1 MKMVIRMLGGKL
13 MDIFVDKLAQ
23 KLTAQ
28 DMIKANAAADADEI
42 RKLKN
47 QMEKYNECLAQMET
61 LNKEMQTVSQ
71 RMNKMSELIP
81 ELGLMV
87 NENWIPQMSQLMEES
102 RGKIQEF
109 QQDGQALEELQNN
122 INTRL
127 TETEEFVHK
136 ENVKVYRNV
145 QAVVLEEAK
154 KQAEATEDAT
164 HLSAGKIKAIL
175 GVSIG
180 ALVVSLGSVIFQV
193 LIYLNII

>member
-47 QMEKYNECLAQMET
+47 QMEKYNECLAQMEV

-87 NENWIPQMSQLMEES
+87 NENWIPQMNQLMEES

-109 QQDGQALEELQNN
+109 QQDGQAIEELQNN

-154 KQAEATEDAT
+154 KQAEATEEAT
-164 HLSAGKIKAIL
+164 YLSAGNIKAIL

-180 ALVVSLGSVIFQV
+180 ALVFSLGSVIFQV
-193 LIYLNII
+193 LVYLHII

>member
-1 MKMVIRMLGGKL
+1 MVVRMLGGKL

-47 QMEKYNECLAQMET
+47 QMEKYNECLAQMEA

-71 RMNKMSELIP
+71 RMTKMSELIP

-87 NENWIPQMSQLMEES
+87 NENWIPQMNQLMEES

-109 QQDGQALEELQNN
+109 QQDGQAIEELQNN

-127 TETEEFVHK
+127 AETEEFVHK

-145 QAVVLEEAK
+145 QAVVLEESK
-154 KQAEATEDAT
+154 KQSEAVEETI
-164 HLSAGKIKAIL
+164 HFSAGKIKAIL

-180 ALVVSLGSVIFQV
+180 ALVVTLGSVIFQV
-193 LIYLNII
+193 LVYLNII

>member
-1 MKMVIRMLGGKL
+1 

>member
-1 MKMVIRMLGGKL
+1 MLGGKL

-47 QMEKYNECLAQMET
+47 QMEKYNECLAQMEV

-87 NENWIPQMSQLMEES
+87 NENWIPQMNQLMEES

-109 QQDGQALEELQNN
+109 QQDGQAIEELQNN

-154 KQAEATEDAT
+154 KQAEATEEAT
-164 HLSAGKIKAIL
+164 HLSAGNIKAIL

-180 ALVVSLGSVIFQV
+180 ALVFSLGSVIFQV
-193 LIYLNII
+193 LVYLHII

>member
-1 MKMVIRMLGGKL
+1 MLGGKL

-47 QMEKYNECLAQMET
+47 QMEKYNECLAQMEA
-61 LNKEMQTVSQ
+61 LNKEMLTVSQ

-87 NENWIPQMSQLMEES
+87 NENWIPQMNQLMEES
-102 RGKIQEF
+102 KEKIREF
-109 QQDGQALEELQNN
+109 QQDGQAIEELQNN
-122 INTRL
+122 IHTRL
-127 TETEEFVHK
+127 AETEEFVHK

-154 KQAEATEDAT
+154 KQTEVVEQVT
-164 HLSAGKIKAIL
+164 NLSAGKIKAIL

-180 ALVVSLGSVIFQV
+180 ALVVTLGSVVFQV
-193 LIYLNII
+193 LVYLHII

>member
-1 MKMVIRMLGGKL
+1 MVARMLGGKL

-47 QMEKYNECLAQMET
+47 QMEKYNECLAQMDA

-87 NENWIPQMSQLMEES
+87 NENWIPQMNQLMEES
-102 RGKIQEF
+102 KEKIQEF
-109 QQDGQALEELQNN
+109 QQDGQAIEELQNN
-122 INTRL
+122 IHTRL
-127 TETEEFVHK
+127 AETEEFVHK

-154 KQAEATEDAT
+154 KQTEVVEQVT
-164 HLSAGKIKAIL
+164 NLSTGKIKAIL

-180 ALVVSLGSVIFQV
+180 ALVVTLGSVVFQV
-193 LIYLNII
+193 LVYLHII